1 MHLAELTVPA
11 SRFAAEAPYT
21 VGLFDAELDRGLID
35 AFLHWGY
42 TAPCNLQ
49 VAGGLTRKQWDVVY
63 AGVEELCDSSSFI
76 RRLIL

>member
-11 SRFAAEAPYT
+11 SSFAAEAPYT
-21 VGLFDAELDRGLID
+21 VGLFDAELDKGLID
-35 AFLHWGY
+35 AFLLWGY

-49 VAGGLTRKQWDVVY
+49 VAGGLTRHVVY